1 MDDILDFGRIIL
13 VVAGALSIAIFVRVF
28 ASRIGLPTA
37 ALLLIVAAVASEIS
51 DRLAGL
57 LTFRTSSGSRRSP

>member
-37 ALLLIVAAVASEIS
+37 ALLLIVAAVA
-51 DRLAGL
+51 
-57 LTFRTSSGSRRSP
+57 